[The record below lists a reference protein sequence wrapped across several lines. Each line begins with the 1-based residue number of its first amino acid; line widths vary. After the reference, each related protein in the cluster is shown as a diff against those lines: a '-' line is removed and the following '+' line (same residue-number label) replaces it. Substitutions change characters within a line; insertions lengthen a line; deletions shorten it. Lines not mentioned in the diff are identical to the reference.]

1 MARITSER
9 AVEAIGNR
17 YDLVLVASQRARE
30 LANGSRPRVD
40 DIKHSN
46 TVIALKEI
54 EQGKY
59 TYKDYVSRLPKKIKG
74 QKDEYFTS

>member
-1 MARITSER
+1 MARITSQR

-30 LANGSRPRVD
+30 LVNGSRPKID

-59 TYKDYVSRLPKKIKG
+59 TYKDYISRLPKKIKG

>member
-1 MARITSER
+1 MARITSQR

-17 YDLVLVASQRARE
+17 YELVLVASQRTKE
-30 LANGSRPRVD
+30 LANGSRPKID

-46 TVIALKEI
+46 TIIALKEI

-59 TYKDYVSRLPKKIKG
+59 TYKDYISKLPKKIKG
-74 QKDEYFTS
+74 QQDEYFSS